1 MNYLIYIP
9 DLENK
14 KISTCYK
21 SKRNKEEVISNIS
34 NDPNRISGH
43 PNVNSFSTNNNL
55 GPNLSF
61 ENNNV
66 KSTSAPENDDIE
78 LNSISI
84 SENNYVED
92 GNIYEFIEEN
102 IDVITEKFNDD
113 QLKNDVKEFWKYDK
127 ALLQREANISAGLE
141 KDDVPIRKSHP
152 QAYHVSRSY
161 DNFNFALLN
170 VGKNEPKVDA
180 MIMIQNLDNTFKN
193 MTKEEMN
200 EALKQIE
207 NKSESSEEII
217 Y

>member
-1 MNYLIYIP
+1 MCGNI
-9 DLENK
+9 
-14 KISTCYK
+14 ISTCYK

-55 GPNLSF
+55 GPNLSS

-66 KSTSAPENDDIE
+66 ESTSAPENDDIE
-78 LNSISI
+78 LNSI

-141 KDDVPIRKSHP
+141 KDEVPIRKSHP

-180 MIMIQNLDNTFKN
+180 MIMIQNL
-193 MTKEEMN
+193 
-200 EALKQIE
+200 
-207 NKSESSEEII
+207 
-217 Y
+217 